1 MLVFGRCYTFG
12 GCGSGLS
19 WFWIAMGNLWQV
31 CSFEG
36 FEWCWLPLI
45 SWSESENSNLLR
57 VNRHDCWVGALLSW
71 PRLFLLVDDD
81 GDSTRSESQ
90 TNLFNWFGHVRSVRP
105 EAEAPFL
112 NVLTFDAFFKF
123 SVLHLRWHL
132 WLRLEKVN
140 KNNKTSFT
148 KN

>member
-1 MLVFGRCYTFG
+1 MLVYGRCYTFG

-57 VNRHDCWVGALLSW
+57 VNHHDCWVRALLSW
-71 PRLFLLVDDD
+71 PRLFLLVDDGDSTKWKPFLLVDD
-81 GDSTRSESQ
+81 GDSTRSQ

-105 EAEAPFL
+105 EAEDPPQLCFGQWQS
-112 NVLTFDAFFKF
+112 DQIKW
-123 SVLHLRWHL
+123 R
-132 WLRLEKVN
+132 KKP
-140 KNNKTSFT
+140 KNWKINFH
-148 KN
+148 